1 MNVPITE
8 FEISKAIRDLKLGK
22 ATGHDGILNEY
33 LKNAT
38 DILMPLLIKLFN
50 IIFESGKLPTSWLD
64 GRIRPIFKNKGDS
77 ANPENY
83 RPITI
88 LSWFSKLF
96 TSILNNRLTTF
107 LDTYEIL
114 HENQA
119 GFRKAYST
127 TEHIF
132 TLNSLLE
139 LLRAHKKK
147 LYCAFIDFSQA
158 FDSIWRNGLWRKL

>member
-1 MNVPITE
+1 MEAFYTYFKEINRSSSDGKFDFESSNFNISESDDILNVHITE

-22 ATGHDGILNEY
+22 AAGHDGILNEY

-50 IIFESGKLPTSWLD
+50 IIFESGKLPTLWLD
-64 GRIRPIFKNKGDS
+64 GRPIFKNKGDS

-88 LSWFSKLF
+88 LSCFSKLF

-107 LDTYEIL
+107 
-114 HENQA
+114 
-119 GFRKAYST
+119 
-127 TEHIF
+127 
-132 TLNSLLE
+132 
-139 LLRAHKKK
+139 
-147 LYCAFIDFSQA
+147 
-158 FDSIWRNGLWRKL
+158 

>member
-1 MNVPITE
+1 M
-8 FEISKAIRDLKLGK
+8 KLGK
-22 ATGHDGILNEY
+22 AAGHDGSLNES

-50 IIFESGKLPTSWLD
+50 IIFESGKLPTLWLD
-64 GRIRPIFKNKGDS
+64 GRPIFKNKGDS

-88 LSWFSKLF
+88 LSCFSKLF

-139 LLRAHKKK
+139 MSAHEKIILR
-147 LYCAFIDFSQA
+147 LYRFLAS
-158 FDSIWRNGLWRKL
+158 L